1 MVLVTCLFY
10 YVLNNVYKRVQVKY
24 RHDDEDDEGDVDVA
38 QRVFP
43 VVEDLLVVQVLGLSS
58 RPGDVTEHVVDRLPV
73 RQLGNEKT
81 T

>member
-1 MVLVTCLFY
+1 MTMKTTTSNYVHLYKQSPVTYC
-10 YVLNNVYKRVQVKY
+10 
-24 RHDDEDDEGDVDVA
+24 HDDEDDEGDVDVA